1 MLAGVAI
8 GLRVFQAL
16 FSIVVLG
23 LAATLIAAQVYGSSH
38 TTLRYST
45 FTGGFGLIVAAVGT
59 AGLFIS
65 AIPELVV
72 LGLDALAGV
81 FFIAGGIAWA
91 IGLKGFSCSLNADS
105 PLDQGIAAAS
115 CGLINQGT
123 LDVGNGQQVTGVEKD
138 SGGDGYKALD
148 LLMGNCKKGLADEVM
163 QFILVALAIGLI
175 ALGYIRMRKGGKT
188 GSTYV

>member
-45 FTGGFGLIVAAVGT
+45 FTGGFGLIVAAIGT

-72 LGLDALAGV
+72 LGLDALAGL

-91 IGLKGFSCSLNADS
+91 IGLKGVSCSLTYDGSSGAE
-105 PLDQGIAAAS
+105 LAS
-115 CGLINQGT
+115 AFLNGLINQGT
-123 LDVGNGQQVTGVEKD
+123 LGTGDNPAVGVGSDDPYVATD
-138 SGGDGYKALD
+138 R
-148 LLMGNCKKGLADEVM
+148 LMSNCKKGLADEVM
-163 QFILVALAIGLI
+163 QFILVAVAIGLI